1 MKHILKAEDFNPQ
14 IIEELFKRA
23 LFFEKALGR
32 RNKLRWLAPL
42 DSKHLTGLKGVI
54 MCSLFYEESTRTRFS
69 FEAAMHRLGG
79 QVISTENASIFSS
92 AAKGES
98 LEHTIQVISGVASP
112 SMRYADIIVLRHP
125 EIGAAERAAKV
136 SGVPIIN
143 AGDGAGEHPT
153 QALLD
158 LYTIQRFCKR
168 LDNLSV
174 GFVGDLAFGRTVRSL
189 AKLLCQYKNNRIY
202 FIAPEGL
209 KIGQDIKDYLRD
221 KNVSFEE
228 SKNLKE
234 VIEKID
240 FCYVTRVQKNH
251 ISDPKLIEEYQNSK
265 DKFII
270 SKEIYDISGKR
281 RTFFGHPMPID
292 SIEQEIKP
300 EVENLPRVIFLE
312 QAGFGVPVR
321 MALLYEVCPETVR

>member
-1 MKHILKAEDFNPQ
+1 MYHVLKAEDFNPK

-23 LFFEKALGR
+23 LFFEKALEKKKR
-32 RNKLRWLAPL
+32 LKLLEGA
-42 DSKHLTGLKGVI
+42 I

-69 FEAAMHRLGG
+69 FETAMHRLGG
-79 QVISTENASIFSS
+79 EVISTESAGMFSS

-98 LEHTIQVISGVASP
+98 LEHTIQVISGVANP
-112 SMRYADIIVLRHP
+112 AMKYADIIVLRHP

-158 LYTIQRFCKR
+158 LYTINRFCKR
-168 LDNLSV
+168 LNNLSV
-174 GFVGDLAFGRTVRSL
+174 GFVGDLAYGRTVRSL
-189 AKLLCQYKNNRIY
+189 CKLLAQYPNNKLY

-209 KIGQDIKDYLRD
+209 KIKEDIKNYL
-221 KNVSFEE
+221 KEKEVHFEE

-234 VIEKID
+234 IIKELD

-251 ISDPKLIEEYQNSK
+251 IQDPKLIEEYQNSK
-265 DKFII
+265 DKFVI
-270 SKEIYDISGKR
+270 SKEIYEISESRG
-281 RTFFGHPMPID
+281 TFFSHPMPID
-292 SIEQEIKP
+292 SKEQEIKP
-300 EVENLPRVIFLE
+300 EVENLPQVIFLR

-321 MALLYEVCPETVR
+321 MAILYEVWRNGK

>member
-1 MKHILKAEDFNPQ
+1 MSIFPIKFKADMRHILKADDFNPKL
-14 IIEELFKRA
+14 IEELFKKA
-23 LFFEKALGR
+23 LFFEKSLE
-32 RNKLRWLAPL
+32 KKK
-42 DSKHLTGLKGVI
+42 DLKSLVGAI

-112 SMRYADIIVLRHP
+112 AMRYADIIVLRHP
-125 EIGAAERAAKV
+125 EIGAAQRAARV

-143 AGDGAGEHPT
+143 AGDGAGEHPS

-158 LYTIQRFCKR
+158 IYTIQKFCKR
-168 LDNLSV
+168 LENLSI
-174 GFVGDLAFGRTVRSL
+174 GFVGDLAFGRIVRSL
-189 AKLLCQYKNNRIY
+189 VKLLSQYKNNRFY

-209 KIGQDIKDYLRD
+209 KIGQDIKEYLV
-221 KNVSFEE
+221 KKGISFQENG
-228 SKNLKE
+228 NLE
-234 VIEKID
+234 DVIGDID

-251 ISDPKLIEEYQNSK
+251 IQDQKFIEEYQNSK
-265 DKFII
+265 DKFVI
-270 SKEIYDISGKR
+270 SKEIYELSEARG
-281 RTFFGHPMPID
+281 TFFGHPMPID
-292 SIEQEIKP
+292 SREQEISP
-300 EVENLPRVIFLE
+300 EVENLPRVIFLK

-321 MALLYEVCPETVR
+321 MALLEWIYKK